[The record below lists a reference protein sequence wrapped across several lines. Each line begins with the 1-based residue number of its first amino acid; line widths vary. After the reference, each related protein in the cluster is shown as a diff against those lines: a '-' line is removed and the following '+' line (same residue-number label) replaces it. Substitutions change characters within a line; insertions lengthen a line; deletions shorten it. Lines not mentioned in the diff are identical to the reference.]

1 MVKEDVSAVCRF
13 CLGRAGLGKLR
24 RAKRTL
30 YPFERKTG
38 EKMLPK
44 VMDVWRRAKK
54 EKSYVQI
61 GLDMGLKR
69 KTKDTRPLSR
79 PLRAKDLQPSRTR
92 PLPAFNYPHLLEEG
106 ERSTVYCVRRI
117 GCDSLSGTESQRSG
131 ANGWNNERLV

>member
-92 PLPAFNYPHLLEEG
+92 PLPDAYVGSRASSH
-106 ERSTVYCVRRI
+106 RR
-117 GCDSLSGTESQRSG
+117 
-131 ANGWNNERLV
+131 